1 MDQGVIFNIQRYS
14 IHDGPGIR
22 TTVFLKGCPLN
33 CFWCQNPE
41 SQALKPEIFL
51 DRGKCTGCGKCI
63 DVCPTGA
70 THLSEGSPA
79 IERNACTGCGKC
91 VEICPNEA
99 RRLAGRNVTVD
110 EVMRHVLRDVKFYE
124 NSGGGVT
131 LSGGEPTTQPDFAL
145 SILKKCKEVGLHT
158 ALDTCGY
165 ASWTV
170 LKKLLDH
177 TDLVLFDIKHVDS
190 RKHHEAAG
198 KDNRLILSNA
208 KRIADHKPIR
218 IRVPLIPGFND
229 APEAVRAIVAF
240 VKKELN
246 SVPIDLLPYN
256 RLGESKYE
264 LLERDY
270 SSLQSQEEGQIRA
283 LESLLNSEGECTA
296 ALPAGEVATLD
307 DLVAG
312 R

>member
-51 DRGKCTGCGKCI
+51 DRGRCTGCGKCI
-63 DVCPTGA
+63 AACPTGA
-70 THLSEGSPA
+70 THVSEGSPA

-91 VEICPNEA
+91 VEVCPNEA

-131 LSGGEPTTQPDFAL
+131 LSGGEPTAQPDFAL
-145 SILKKCKEVGLHT
+145 SILKRCKKAGLHT

-165 ASWTV
+165 ASWAV
-170 LKKLLDH
+170 LKKLLDY
-177 TDLVLFDIKHVDS
+177 TDLVLFDIKHMDP
-190 RKHHEAAG
+190 RTHHEATG
-198 KDNRLILSNA
+198 KDNRLILNNA
-208 KRIADHKPIR
+208 KRIASHKPIR

-229 APEAVRAIVAF
+229 SPEQVRAIVTF
-240 VKKELN
+240 VKKELG

-264 LLERDY
+264 LLERGY
-270 SSLQSQEEGQIRA
+270 CSLQSQEEVQLRT
-283 LESLLNSEGECTA
+283 LESLLNSQGEPA
-296 ALPAGEVATLD
+296 AVPPAVEAAGLN
-307 DLVAG
+307 DLAAG
-312 R
+312 